1 MILQMADEKKPT
13 LVTLEAKNAPAK
25 LSALQIDPVWI
36 VVLAIAAVVGYL
48 AWKEYQRGE

>member
-13 LVTLEAKNAPAK
+13 LVTLEAKNTPAK